1 MMTVHKPFA
10 IVAASL
16 ATAATLTTAA
26 WAGGEPKNERPFD
39 AVQGKA
45 LSEPFLQ
52 GEAKNRLPFTR
63 QTTIVVSAHD
73 GGFDWAD
80 GGIGAL
86 AGIGIALAGAGA
98 VLLVRGPPRT
108 A

>member
-1 MMTVHKPFA
+1 MMTVHKPLV
-10 IVAASL
+10 IVAASV

-39 AVQGKA
+39 ALQGKA

-52 GEAKNRLPFTR
+52 GEPKNSLPFTLP
-63 QTTIVVSAHD
+63 TTIVVSAGD
-73 GGFDWAD
+73 SGFDWAD
-80 GGIGAL
+80 GGIGAM

-98 VLLVRGPPRT
+98 VLLARRPPRT

>member
-1 MMTVHKPFA
+1 MMTVHKPLGL
-10 IVAASL
+10 VAASL

-39 AVQGKA
+39 ALQGKA
-45 LSEPFLQ
+45 LSEPLLQ
-52 GEAKNRLPFTR
+52 GESKNSLPFTGP
-63 QTTIVVSAHD
+63 TTIVVSAGHS
-73 GGFDWAD
+73 GFDWAD
-80 GGIGAL
+80 GGIGAM

-98 VLLVRGPPRT
+98 VVLARRPPRT

>member
-1 MMTVHKPFA
+1 MSVHKPLV

-16 ATAATLTTAA
+16 VTAAAFTTAA

-39 AVQGKA
+39 AVQGTA

-52 GEAKNRLPFTR
+52 GESKNRLPFTR
-63 QTTIVVSAHD
+63 PTTIVVSAD
-73 GGFDWAD
+73 GSGFDWAD
-80 GGIGAL
+80 GGIGAM
-86 AGIGIALAGAGA
+86 AGIGIVLAGAGA
-98 VLLVRGPPRT
+98 VLLARRPPRT